1 MVFDL
6 CLNWCSSP
14 LPSLVACGCGDFVA
28 IVFRPTSLR
37 SAQAWVISASLIGCS
52 STTSAQDRQLA
63 AGGFRPTPRR
73 SAQAWLRSASLISC
87 SSTTSAPDRQLAAG
101 GHPGGKPPVLVA
113 SAPDEKEFRA
123 LALLVRGSGEPTGME
138 AWCERCRQHPRYANC
153 LRCRR
158 NICRGCTKIA
168 FQGATYCF
176 PCWHKIAPDDGLVI
190 DALSMASAPE
200 TTPAWRGWQ
209 RSGD

>member
-1 MVFDL
+1 M
-6 CLNWCSSP
+6 
-14 LPSLVACGCGDFVA
+14 
-28 IVFRPTSLR
+28 
-37 SAQAWVISASLIGCS
+37 
-52 STTSAQDRQLA
+52 
-63 AGGFRPTPRR
+63 
-73 SAQAWLRSASLISC
+73 
-87 SSTTSAPDRQLAAG
+87 
-101 GHPGGKPPVLVA
+101 A

-190 DALSMASAPE
+190 DALSMGVCAGDHPSLAGLAAVWRLTVQHFRLMMLFLSATGLKEVSGRRGVSESAGASVPLGMRSASCSCLTHSRG
-200 TTPAWRGWQ
+200 TTVGGPSTITVWWKVWTQG
-209 RSGD
+209 